1 MRSLLVLSI
10 LVATACAPEPEPLT
24 PEGVAQVW
32 TGSFQSDDGCYDS
45 ELRFELVHGGDGWL
59 TGFMTE
65 RVPADNVRRSWGLQ
79 ADTAVSD
86 LDAVYRV
93 DASLDE
99 GRLTLDL
106 VDLLA
111 GDESFCLSSAE
122 LWSDGDSGAL
132 TGAWDAPDCGCTG
145 SSELLSEG

>member
-10 LVATACAPEPEPLT
+10 FVATACAPEPEPLT

-32 TGSFQSDDGCYDS
+32 TGAFQSDDGCYDS

-65 RVPADNVRRSWGLQ
+65 HVPAVQ
-79 ADTAVSD
+79 D

-93 DASLDE
+93 EASLDS
-99 GRLTLDL
+99 GRLTVDL

-122 LWSDGDSGAL
+122 LWSDGDSDAL
-132 TGAWDAPDCGCTG
+132 TGAWDAPACGCTG
-145 SSELLSEG
+145 SSDLLSER